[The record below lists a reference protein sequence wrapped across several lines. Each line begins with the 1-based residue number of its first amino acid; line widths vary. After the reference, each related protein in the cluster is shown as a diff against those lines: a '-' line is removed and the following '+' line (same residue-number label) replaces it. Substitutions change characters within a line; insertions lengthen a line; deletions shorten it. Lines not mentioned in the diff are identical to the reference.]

1 MMPSENETP
10 SVVWVTTGEAA
21 TLTGY
26 VVEYVRCLARKGRI
40 HAEKRGR
47 DWWVNRDALL
57 HYKVQMDRLGEQKH
71 NPWREKQDHYGGN
84 Q

>member
-1 MMPSENETP
+1 MPFENETTP
-10 SVVWVTTGEAA
+10 VVWVTTDEAA

-26 VVEYVRCLARKGRI
+26 VVEYVRCLARAGRI

-47 DWWVNRDALL
+47 DWWVDQDALL
-57 HYKVQMDRLGEQKH
+57 QYKAKMDHLGEQKH
-71 NPWREKQDHYGGN
+71 NPWREKNGGYGGN